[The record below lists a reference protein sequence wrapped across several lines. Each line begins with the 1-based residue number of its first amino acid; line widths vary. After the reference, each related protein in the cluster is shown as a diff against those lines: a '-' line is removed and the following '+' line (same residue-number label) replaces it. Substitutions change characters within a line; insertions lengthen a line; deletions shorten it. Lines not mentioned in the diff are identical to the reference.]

1 MDDIRRQ
8 RTELENHLIDELISG
23 RLTRREFVRRGTV
36 IGMSIPLLGAI
47 VAACGGAND
56 TGGTSA
62 GTGGGTGGSSG
73 SIKPGGT
80 VRAAV
85 IVPTGAINPV
95 TVGDQGG
102 LAMLGQTG
110 EFLCVSDPK
119 TLELQPVLADSWE
132 ANDDAT
138 EWTFKLKSGIT
149 FQDGTPLTADDV
161 VYTMDL
167 LSNSKGTSNAL
178 SVFRGVLDKGG
189 TTAVDDQTVK
199 FTLEA
204 ANGNFPYLV
213 SRDNYNAII
222 IKKGSD
228 PADFEK
234 TFMGTGPFK
243 LEKYT
248 PKVGAS
254 FVRNDDYWGPTKA
267 NPDRVEFTFYEDEGP
282 QIQALQGGQTDVVG
296 QISVSGGRAI
306 LTDPSYIILDI
317 PSTAHRQV
325 HMRNDKEPFTDKR
338 VRQAI
343 ALSLDRNAI
352 IQQLFEGK
360 AKVGNDSPFASVFPS
375 TDPSVPQREQNIDQA
390 KQLLSDVA
398 LSNPSVKMNTEKAY
412 EIPDYAVLI
421 QNSAK
426 EIGFNIDIFQ
436 QSPTQYYGDFT
447 FGGSPW
453 LDSTM
458 GITDYAHRSVPN
470 VLLGAPLQSDGSW
483 NSAHFK
489 NSTYDS
495 LVKQYNAA
503 SDVQSQQ
510 GVAKQIQELLLDE
523 TPVIFAYFYD
533 FLGAT
538 AGNVGGVVI
547 TPIGHV
553 QLEAAGFTS

>member
-23 RLTRREFVRRGTV
+23 RLTRWEFVRRGTV
-36 IGMSIPLLGAI
+36 MGMSIPLLGAI

-56 TGGTSA
+56 TGGSSA
-62 GTGGGTGGSSG
+62 ASGGSSG
-73 SIKPGGT
+73 PASVKPGGT
-80 VRAAV
+80 VRAAIV
-85 IVPTGAINPV
+85 VPTGAINPV

-102 LAMLGQTG
+102 LCMLGQVG
-110 EFLCVSDPK
+110 EFLCVANP
-119 TLELQPVLADSWE
+119 TTFELEPVLADSWT
-132 ANDDAT
+132 ANSDSS
-138 EWTFKLKSGIT
+138 EWTFKLKSGVT
-149 FQDGTPLTADDV
+149 FHDGSSLVADDV

-167 LSNSKGTSNAL
+167 LSDSKGTSQAL

-189 TTAVDDQTVK
+189 TTAVDDSTVK

-204 ANGNFPYLV
+204 PNGNFPYLV

-222 IKKGSD
+222 IKAGTD
-228 PADFEK
+228 PKDFEK
-234 TFMGTGPFK
+234 TFPGTGPFK
-243 LEKYT
+243 LDKYT

-254 FVRNDDYWGPTKA
+254 FVRNDDYWGTKA
-267 NPDRVEFTFYEDEGP
+267 NPDRIEFTFYEDEGP
-282 QIQALQGGQTDVVG
+282 QILALQGKQVDVVG

-306 LTDPSYIILDI
+306 LNDPSYVILDI

-343 ALSLDRNAI
+343 ALSLDRPAI

-360 AKVGNDSPFASVFPS
+360 AKIGNDSPFASVFPS
-375 TDPSVPQREQNIDQA
+375 TDPSVPQRTQNIDQA

-398 LSNPSVKMNTEKAY
+398 LSNPSVKLNTEKAF

-426 EIGFNIDIFQ
+426 AIGFTIDILQ
-436 QSPTQYYGDFT
+436 QSATQYYGDFT

-458 GITDYAHRSVPN
+458 GITDYGHRSVPN
-470 VLLGAPLQSDGSW
+470 VILGAPLLSDGTW

-489 NSTYDS
+489 NTTYDS

-510 GVAKQIQELLLDE
+510 TVAKQIQELLLDE

-533 FLGAT
+533 YLGAT

-553 QLEAAGFTS
+553 QLEGAGFTS